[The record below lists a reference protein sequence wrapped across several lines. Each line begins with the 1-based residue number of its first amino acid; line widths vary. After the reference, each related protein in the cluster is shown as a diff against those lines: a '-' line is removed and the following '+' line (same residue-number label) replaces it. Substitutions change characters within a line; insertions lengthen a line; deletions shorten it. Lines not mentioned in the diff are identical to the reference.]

1 MKPDHK
7 IRKPG
12 TKPGRKPGRNQE
24 EARKKP
30 GN

>member
-1 MKPDHK
+1 MKPNHK